1 MDIFKLPNVGRSSIE
16 RHEEDYQRQVSGYI
30 RNKGRD
36 EGVTVTEADL
46 GPMLA
51 DTPILGELVSKL
63 VVDKPDWRFE
73 VFNFFRSSHS
83 NCITYRCVNIK
94 NQSGAMLGYI
104 EGGTRYGR
112 RGSVQTINVYNDRLS
127 QQRERSKGFSTK
139 DVKAA
144 LRAINKQFYDKT
156 TDELVRDAISEASDA
171 ISSTRHTFRSRA
183 YTPKRHLGDLAVEYV
198 IEHDKEGFA
207 TFVDTKEKKLSG
219 ATMNMIV
226 DMVEAET
233 HLRTI
238 DEIMGLFNQQRTALV
253 IRNQGGY
260 ILRID
265 NDVKL
270 CDDSSLPENI
280 KPKLGMLK
288 LVEKGQ
294 VISNTGCRVN
304 EETFVVVLDATEQ

>member
-30 RNKGRD
+30 RNKGR

-63 VVDKPDWRFE
+63 VVDKPYWRFE
-73 VFNFFRSSHS
+73 VFNFFISYHNNS
-83 NCITYRCVNIK
+83 IAYRCVNIK

-104 EGGTRYGR
+104 ECGTRYGR
-112 RGSVQTINVYNDRLS
+112 KGSVETINVYNDRLS
-127 QQRERSKGFSTK
+127 QQRERSRGFSTK

-156 TDELVRDAISEASDA
+156 TDELVRDAISEASEA
-171 ISSTRHTFRSRA
+171 FSSTRHTFKSRA
-183 YTPKRHLGDLAVEYV
+183 YTPKRNLGDLAVEYV
-198 IEHDKEGFA
+198 VENDREGFA

-219 ATMNMIV
+219 TTMNMIV

>member
-1 MDIFKLPNVGRSSIE
+1 MDIFKLPNVGRSRTE

-30 RNKGRD
+30 RNKGR

-51 DTPILGELVSKL
+51 DTPILGELVQQL
-63 VVDKPDWRFE
+63 VIDKPDWRFE
-73 VFNFFRSSHS
+73 VFNFFWSPHNNS
-83 NCITYRCVNIK
+83 IAYRCVNIK

-112 RGSVQTINVYNDRLS
+112 KGSVQTINVYNDRLS
-127 QQRERSKGFSTK
+127 KQRERSRGFSTK

-144 LRAINKQFYDKT
+144 IRAINKQFYDKT
-156 TDELVRDAISEASDA
+156 VEEIVNEAVVESANTFSDA
-171 ISSTRHTFRSRA
+171 HRSFRNKEYKVRHQIES
-183 YTPKRHLGDLAVEYV
+183 YAVDYV
-198 IEHDKEGFA
+198 LEHARDSFA
-207 TFVDTKEKKLSG
+207 TFVDTKQNKLSG
-219 ATMNMIV
+219 TTMNMIV

-233 HLRTI
+233 HMNTI
-238 DEIMGLFNQQRTALV
+238 TEVQTLFQNDKTALV
-253 IRNQGGY
+253 IRTQDKY
-260 ILRID
+260 ILCID
-265 NDVKL
+265 KDVKL
-270 CDDSSLPENI
+270 CDDSTLPENI

-304 EETFVVVLDATEQ
+304 EETFVVVLDATEE

>member
-1 MDIFKLPNVGRSSIE
+1 M
-16 RHEEDYQRQVSGYI
+16 
-30 RNKGRD
+30 NKPKN
-36 EGVTVTEADL
+36 E
-46 GPMLA
+46 LA
-51 DTPILGELVSKL
+51 
-63 VVDKPDWRFE
+63 
-73 VFNFFRSSHS
+73 
-83 NCITYRCVNIK
+83 
-94 NQSGAMLGYI
+94 
-104 EGGTRYGR
+104 
-112 RGSVQTINVYNDRLS
+112 
-127 QQRERSKGFSTK
+127 
-139 DVKAA
+139 
-144 LRAINKQFYDKT
+144 
-156 TDELVRDAISEASDA
+156 
-171 ISSTRHTFRSRA
+171 
-183 YTPKRHLGDLAVEYV
+183 DLAVEYV
-198 IEHDKEGFA
+198 IENDKEGFA

-219 ATMNMIV
+219 TTMNMIV

-238 DEIMGLFNQQRTALV
+238 DEIMGLFKQERTALV

>member
-16 RHEEDYQRQVSGYI
+16 RHEEDYQRQVTGYI
-30 RNKGRD
+30 SSKGR
-36 EGVTVTEADL
+36 EGVIVTEADL

-73 VFNFFRSSHS
+73 VFNFFRSSHNNS
-83 NCITYRCVNIK
+83 ITYRCVNIK
-94 NQSGAMLGYI
+94 NQTGAVLGYI
-104 EGGTRYGR
+104 EGATRYGR
-112 RGSVQTINVYNDRLS
+112 KGPVQTINVYNDRIS
-127 QQRERSKGFSTK
+127 QQRERSRGFSTK

-156 TDELVRDAISEASDA
+156 TDELVRDAISEASEA
-171 ISSTRHTFRSRA
+171 FSSTRRTFEVRA
-183 YTPKRHLGDLAVEYV
+183 YTPKRHLGKLAVEYV
-198 IEHDKEGFA
+198 IEHDREGFA
-207 TFVDTKEKKLSG
+207 TFVDTKENKLSG
-219 ATMNMIV
+219 TTMNMIV
-226 DMVEAET
+226 DMVQAET
-233 HLRTI
+233 HLHTI
-238 DEIMGLFNQQRTALV
+238 DETMGLFNQQRTALV

>member
-1 MDIFKLPNVGRSSIE
+1 MDIFKLPNVGRSKIE
-16 RHEEDYQRQVSGYI
+16 RHDDDYKAEVSRYI
-30 RNKGRD
+30 RDKGR
-36 EGVTVTEADL
+36 EGVAVTEADL

-51 DTPILGELVSKL
+51 DDPKLGELVSKL
-63 VVDKPDWRFE
+63 VVDKPNWRFE
-73 VFNFFRSSHS
+73 VCNFFRDSDN
-83 NCITYRCVNIK
+83 NCIRYRGVVIK
-94 NQSGAMLGYI
+94 NQNGNKLGSV
-104 EGGTRYGR
+104 GVGTRYGR
-112 RGSVQTINVYNDRLS
+112 KGNVSTLLVHNDRIE
-127 QQRERSKGFSTK
+127 RERERAQGFSTK

-144 LRAINKQFYDKT
+144 LRAVNKQFYDKT
-156 TDELVRDAISEASDA
+156 EDELVREALSEASEA
-171 ISSTRHTFRSRA
+171 FSKTRRAFQSRVYA
-183 YTPKRHLGDLAVEYV
+183 PKRDLSDLAVEYV
-198 IEHDKEGFA
+198 IEHDREGFA
-207 TFVDTKEKKLSG
+207 TFVDTKGKKLSG
-219 ATMNMIV
+219 TTMNMIV

>member
-1 MDIFKLPNVGRSSIE
+1 MNIFKLPNVGRSMTE
-16 RHEEDYQRQVSGYI
+16 RHDDDYKRQVSRYI
-30 RNKGRD
+30 RDKQRD
-36 EGVTVTEADL
+36 DGVTVTEADL
-46 GPMLA
+46 GPMVA
-51 DTPILGELVSKL
+51 DTPLLGELVSKL
-63 VVDKPDWRFE
+63 VVDKPNWQFE
-73 VFNFFRSSHS
+73 VFHFYPSAHN
-83 NCITYRCVNIK
+83 NCIAYRCVNIK
-94 NQSGAMLGYI
+94 NQSGEVLGI
-104 EGGTRYGR
+104 VEAGTRYGR
-112 RGSVQTINVYNDRLS
+112 TGSVQTVEVYNNRIS
-127 QQRERSKGFSTK
+127 KERERSRGFSTK

-156 TDELVRDAISEASDA
+156 TDELVREALSEASDA
-171 ISSTRHTFRSRA
+171 FSHTRHTFRVRVNK
-183 YTPKRHLGDLAVEYV
+183 PKNELADLAVEYV
-198 IEHDKEGFA
+198 IENDKEGFA

-219 ATMNMIV
+219 TTMNMIV

-238 DEIMGLFNQQRTALV
+238 DEIMGLFKQERTALV